1 MIEKEQLRP
10 ANNNH
15 AGDYADLPGTL
26 TPHSSATTRHLGIT
40 TTSA

>member
-10 ANNNH
+10 ANNQ
-15 AGDYADLPGTL
+15 AGDYADLPSTL
-26 TPHSSATTRHLGIT
+26 TPNSSGTARHLGIT